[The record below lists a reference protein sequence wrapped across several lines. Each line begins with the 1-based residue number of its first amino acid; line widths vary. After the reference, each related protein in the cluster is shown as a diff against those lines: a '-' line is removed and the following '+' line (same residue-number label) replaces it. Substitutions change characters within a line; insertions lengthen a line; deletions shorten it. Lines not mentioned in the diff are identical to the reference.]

1 MSLTCRRTL
10 LDKALAAN
18 ISLMKGKVLDIGG
31 TKNNKRG
38 NFNPPLNKVI
48 SWQYVNTNP
57 QTQPDFCCDAA
68 NIPVGDG
75 SFDTIIMTELLEY
88 VQEPIMV
95 LKEAFRLL
103 KKEGMLI
110 ASVPFLNAVHGD
122 NFADRQRFT
131 QLKLQE
137 LSKNTGFEVVS
148 IKPMGAL
155 FSVIY
160 DFLYVS
166 FSYTR
171 TRPNAFAAKLA
182 RQILRPS
189 KPLSL
194 WLDRKMPN
202 LANYINTGYFLILR
216 KPQNNPET

>member
-18 ISLMKGKVLDIGG
+18 VSLMKGKVLDIGG

-38 NFNPPLNKVI
+38 NFNPPLDKVV
-48 SWQYVNTNP
+48 SWQYVNSNP
-57 QTQPDFCCDAA
+57 LTVPDFCCDAA
-68 NIPVGDG
+68 SIPVGDV

-88 VQEPIMV
+88 VQEPLMV
-95 LKEAFRLL
+95 LNEAFRLL

-122 NFADRQRFT
+122 DFADRQRFT
-131 QLKLQE
+131 KLKLQE
-137 LSKNTGFEVVS
+137 LCKNAGFEAVS
-148 IKPMGAL
+148 VKPMGAL

-160 DFLYVS
+160 DFLHVS
-166 FSYTR
+166 FSYAR
-171 TRPNAFAAKLA
+171 TRPNALAAKLV
-182 RQILRPS
+182 RQLLKPS

-194 WLDRKMPN
+194 WLDSKMSN
-202 LANYINTGYFLILR
+202 LTNYINTGYFLILR
-216 KPQNNPET
+216 KP